1 MSDDAELVPL
11 SPGALP
17 DAVALPPGR
26 AVSKERGPSTAPGF
40 FAALGNPLRWQMIK
54 MLADGRALSA
64 TDVARVLKRDF
75 DGVSKHLRLLRRAGV
90 VQSRRGTDRRL
101 ELFFIPEA
109 NRPEPGILV
118 WGFVRLDIRPRQ

>member
-1 MSDDAELVPL
+1 
-11 SPGALP
+11 
-17 DAVALPPGR
+17 
-26 AVSKERGPSTAPGF
+26 
-40 FAALGNPLRWQMIK
+40 MIK